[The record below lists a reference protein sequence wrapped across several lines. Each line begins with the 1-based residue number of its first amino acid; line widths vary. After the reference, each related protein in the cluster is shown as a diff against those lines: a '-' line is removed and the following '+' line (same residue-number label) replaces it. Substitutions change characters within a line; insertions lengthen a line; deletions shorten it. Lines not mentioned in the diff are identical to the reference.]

1 MATKSCD
8 SPQNVDQFGA
18 YQAQIFLPF
27 FILFFWYR
35 RLFFFFF
42 LLPFKTALTLV
53 FSPQNPPDT
62 KALYDAKSNMLRTIF
77 RSSSAISRGALL
89 RPYSARLYSTA
100 NGNDGTTKIEF
111 KIQPLPREGEKPE
124 TKRARLLYQSR
135 KRGILETDLLLS
147 RFAEK
152 YLKDMTLEQMEEYD
166 QLLDEQDWDIYYWA
180 TCNEVIKPCPERW
193 EKSELM
199 AQLRELAENKKRDL
213 LRMPEL
219 Y

>member
-1 MATKSCD
+1 
-8 SPQNVDQFGA
+8 
-18 YQAQIFLPF
+18 
-27 FILFFWYR
+27 
-35 RLFFFFF
+35 
-42 LLPFKTALTLV
+42 
-53 FSPQNPPDT
+53 
-62 KALYDAKSNMLRTIF
+62 MLRTVF
-77 RSSSAISRGALL
+77 RSSSAFSKGAFL
-89 RPYSARLYSTA
+89 RPYNARLYSAPA
-100 NGNDGTTKIEF
+100 NGNDATTTKIEF

-180 TCNEVIKPCPERW
+180 TRNEVIKPCPERW

-199 AQLRELAENKKRDL
+199 AKLRDLAENKKRDL